1 MSSNRL
7 SDRKTTAHNA
17 VGEPQRKKARTA
29 GDASRV
35 ITFTRVHRSERKS
48 LVRTLRFA
56 PRKGAARVLRLLPSR
71 APPFLFRGLFFRAQW

>member
-1 MSSNRL
+1 MSSNHL
-7 SDRKTTAHNA
+7 SDHKTTAHNA

-56 PRKGAARVLRLLPSR
+56 PHKGAARVLRFLPSR
-71 APPFLFRGLFFRAQW
+71 APPYSAVFFFFFF